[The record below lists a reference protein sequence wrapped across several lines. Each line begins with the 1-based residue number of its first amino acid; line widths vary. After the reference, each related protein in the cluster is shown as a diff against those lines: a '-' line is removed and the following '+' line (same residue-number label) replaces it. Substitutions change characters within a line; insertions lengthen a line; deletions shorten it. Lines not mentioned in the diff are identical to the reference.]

1 MNDTDDVDENA
12 GVSVQQFV
20 VFFLKINTT
29 ATILFIIIFTIKK
42 RISWFIYL
50 LIA

>member
-20 VFFLKINTT
+20 VFFLKL
-29 ATILFIIIFTIKK
+29 ILLLLFYLLLYLQLKNEFPG
-42 RISWFIYL
+42 SFIY
-50 LIA
+50 